1 MICDRKPCP
10 TRLAATAAA
19 VAVFAAACGG
29 EAGET
34 ARSGTPVVAVPL
46 APLAGLVRALA
57 PPGAVDVV
65 VLVPPGANPE
75 TYEPRLE
82 DLRRSASALR
92 YLAVGHPA
100 FVFETTWLSGLL
112 DGSDAERVDLFGDC
126 PEMAEDYHV
135 WLSPDCLGAAADR
148 AAEALAGL
156 APGGEAEIE
165 ANLADFRRRL
175 AAVDSTA
182 AERLAP
188 HRGGAFLV
196 LHPAWGYLAREYG
209 LTQLSV
215 QSHGV
220 EDPGAARLAELIAA
234 SREEGIRVVFVQPQF
249 NPAPARL
256 LAEEIDGELVT
267 IDPLLE
273 DPIRAID
280 EATAALAASFEAE

>member
-1 MICDRKPCP
+1 MG
-10 TRLAATAAA
+10 LAARAAR
-19 VAVFAAACGG
+19 VALAALFVTACG
-29 EAGET
+29 AGEDET
-34 ARSGTPVVAVPL
+34 AGTAPVVAVPL
-46 APLAGLVRALA
+46 APLAGLVEALA
-57 PPGAVDVV
+57 PRGVVDVV

-100 FVFETTWLSGLL
+100 FVFETTWLQGLL

-135 WLSPDCLGAAADR
+135 WLSPDCLAAAADR

-156 APGGEAEIE
+156 APEGDAEIE
-165 ANLADFRRRL
+165 ANLAEFRRRL
-175 AAVDSTA
+175 ATVDSVA
-182 AERLAP
+182 AERLDP
-188 HRGGAFLV
+188 HRGRAFLV